1 MRKHSRNLR
10 SERRIATQSRLIA
23 IALAVC
29 LVGAAARSSASG
41 AERAP
46 DEPLRVAVYDVPP
59 YGSVDAEG
67 LFSGASVDLWRRVAE
82 DLHLTYR
89 FIAVA
94 QMGDVIAGVE
104 RGQFDA
110 AIGAITITPDRLAH
124 VEFTYPAHR
133 SGVAVALPKQTGPIA
148 AVMSYVAVVRELG
161 SLIVLTLGLLVLIGA
176 LMWVFERRRGVAAN
190 PSECA
195 VASLSDGIYWA
206 AVTMTTVGYGDVTPI
221 TPVGRFIA
229 VLWMLGSL
237 TLISLLTT
245 SLVSRMTADAVTS
258 APIARTSDLDGKRLA
273 AVADSSGAEYLDEQ
287 HLHYT
292 KYANLKDAL
301 ASLVRGNSDAV
312 VNSVGALEY
321 AISTY
326 LLRGHPDAERRT
338 RPRLHGVRAAA
349 EFSAQEAPRPCSDR
363 NYGERVV
370 AGAGAEVLR
379 QVARGPVG
387 LLPVQAGFPG

>member
-1 MRKHSRNLR
+1 MRKRSRNLR
-10 SERRIATQSRLIA
+10 SERRTGTQSRLIA
-23 IALAVC
+23 IALVVSLA
-29 LVGAAARSSASG
+29 GAAARSSSALG

-82 DLHLTYR
+82 DLQLTYR

-94 QMGDVIAGVE
+94 QMEDVITGVE

-148 AVMSYVAVVRELG
+148 AVMSYVAVLWELG
-161 SLIVLTLGLLVLIGA
+161 SLIVLTLGLLVLIGV
-176 LMWVFERRRGVAAN
+176 LMWVFERRRRLTAN
-190 PSECA
+190 PSERA

-258 APIARTSDLDGKRLA
+258 APITRTSDLDGKRLA
-273 AVADSSGAEYLDEQ
+273 AVADASGAEYLDEQ

-312 VNSVGALEY
+312 VNSAGALDY

-326 LLRGHPDAERRT
+326 FSGVIPMPNGILAPAYMAFALPPNSPLKKPLDRALIEITASTSWRSLE
-338 RPRLHGVRAAA
+338 PRYFGR
-349 EFSAQEAPRPCSDR
+349 
-363 NYGERVV
+363 
-370 AGAGAEVLR
+370 
-379 QVARGPVG
+379 
-387 LLPVQAGFPG
+387 

>member
-1 MRKHSRNLR
+1 MRKYSRNLR
-10 SERRIATQSRLIA
+10 SERRIATQARLIA

-67 LFSGASVDLWRRVAE
+67 LFSGASVDLWRRVAD

-94 QMGDVIAGVE
+94 QMGDVITGVE

-110 AIGAITITPDRLAH
+110 AIGAITITPDRLAR

-161 SLIVLTLGLLVLIGA
+161 SLILFTLGLLVLIGA
-176 LMWVFERRRGVAAN
+176 LMWVFERRRRLEAN
-190 PSECA
+190 PHERA
-195 VASLSDGIYWA
+195 VTSLSDGIYWA
-206 AVTMTTVGYGDVTPI
+206 AVTMTTVGYGDVTPL
-221 TPVGRFIA
+221 TRVGRFIA
-229 VLWMLGSL
+229 VLWMLVSL
-237 TLISLLTT
+237 ALISLLTT
-245 SLVSRMTADAVTS
+245 SLVARMTADAVTS

-287 HLHYT
+287 HLQYT

-301 ASLVRGNSDAV
+301 ASLVRGKSDAV

-326 LLRGHPDAERRT
+326 FS
-338 RPRLHGVRAAA
+338 GVIPMPSGTLAPSYMAFALPPNSPLKKPLDRALIEITA
-349 EFSAQEAPRPCSDR
+349 SASWRSLEHSYFGR
-363 NYGERVV
+363 
-370 AGAGAEVLR
+370 
-379 QVARGPVG
+379 
-387 LLPVQAGFPG
+387 

>member
-1 MRKHSRNLR
+1 MGKRSRNLR

-29 LVGAAARSSASG
+29 LVGAAARSSASR

-67 LFSGASVDLWRRVAE
+67 LFSGASVDLGRRVAE
-82 DLHLTYR
+82 NLHLTYR
-89 FIAVA
+89 LIAVA
-94 QMGDVIAGVE
+94 QMEDVITGVE

-133 SGVAVALPKQTGPIA
+133 SGVAVAFPKQTGPIA
-148 AVMSYVAVVRELG
+148 AVISYVAVVRELG

-176 LMWVFERRRGVAAN
+176 LMWVFERRRRLAAN
-190 PSECA
+190 PHERA
-195 VASLSDGIYWA
+195 VTSLSDGIYWA
-206 AVTMTTVGYGDVTPI
+206 AVTMTTVGYGDVTPV
-221 TPVGRFIA
+221 TRAGRFIA
-229 VLWMLGSL
+229 VLWMLVSL
-237 TLISLLTT
+237 ALISLLTT

-258 APIARTSDLDGKRLA
+258 APILQTSDLDGKRLA

-301 ASLVRGNSDAV
+301 ASLARGKSDAV

-326 LLRGHPDAERRT
+326 FSGAIPMPRGILAPAYMAFALPPISPLKKPLDRALIEITASASWRSLE
-338 RPRLHGVRAAA
+338 PRYFGR
-349 EFSAQEAPRPCSDR
+349 
-363 NYGERVV
+363 
-370 AGAGAEVLR
+370 
-379 QVARGPVG
+379 
-387 LLPVQAGFPG
+387 

>member
-1 MRKHSRNLR
+1 MQLSSSVMRKHSRNFR
-10 SERRIATQSRLIA
+10 SGRRIATQLRLIA

-29 LVGAAARSSASG
+29 LVGAAARSSAAG

-59 YGSVDAEG
+59 YGSVDTEG

-82 DLHLTYR
+82 HLHLTYR
-89 FIAVA
+89 LIAVA
-94 QMGDVIAGVE
+94 QMEDVISGVE

-124 VEFTYPAHR
+124 VECTYPAHR

-148 AVMSYVAVVRELG
+148 AVMSYVAVLRELG
-161 SLIVLTLGLLVLIGA
+161 PLIALTLGLLVLIGV
-176 LMWVFERRRGVAAN
+176 LMWIFERRRRLAAN
-190 PSECA
+190 PSERA

-258 APIARTSDLDGKRLA
+258 APIARTSDLEGKRLA
-273 AVADSSGAEYLDEQ
+273 AVAHSSGAEYLDEQ

-301 ASLVRGNSDAV
+301 ASLVRGDSDAV

-326 LLRGHPDAERRT
+326 FSGVIPMPNGILAPAYLAFALPPNSPLKKPLDRALIEITASASWRSLE
-338 RPRLHGVRAAA
+338 PRYFGK
-349 EFSAQEAPRPCSDR
+349 
-363 NYGERVV
+363 
-370 AGAGAEVLR
+370 
-379 QVARGPVG
+379 
-387 LLPVQAGFPG
+387 

>member
-1 MRKHSRNLR
+1 MRKRSRNLW
-10 SERRIATQSRLIA
+10 SGRRIATRSPLSA
-23 IALAVC
+23 IALAIC

-41 AERAP
+41 GERAP

-67 LFSGASVDLWRRVAE
+67 LFSGASIDLWRRVAD
-82 DLHLTYR
+82 DLHLSYR

-94 QMGDVIAGVE
+94 QMGDLISGVE

-110 AIGAITITPDRLAH
+110 AIGAITITPDRLTH

-161 SLIVLTLGLLVLIGA
+161 PLIVFTLGLLVLIGA
-176 LMWVFERRRGVAAN
+176 LMWVFERRRRLAGN
-190 PSECA
+190 PHERA
-195 VASLSDGIYWA
+195 VTSLSDGIYWA
-206 AVTMTTVGYGDVTPI
+206 AVTMTTVGYGDVTPL
-221 TPVGRFIA
+221 TRVGRFIA
-229 VLWMLGSL
+229 VLWMLVSL
-237 TLISLLTT
+237 ALISLLTT
-245 SLVSRMTADAVTS
+245 SLVARMTADAVTS
-258 APIARTSDLDGKRLA
+258 APIAGTSDLDGKRLA

-301 ASLVRGNSDAV
+301 ASLVGGKSDAV

-321 AISTY
+321 EISTY
-326 LLRGHPDAERRT
+326 FS
-338 RPRLHGVRAAA
+338 GVIPMP
-349 EFSAQEAPRPCSDR
+349 S
-363 NYGERVV
+363 
-370 AGAGAEVLR
+370 
-379 QVARGPVG
+379 G
-387 LLPVQAGFPG
+387 LLAPSYMAFALPPNSPLKKPLDRALIEITASASWRSLEHSYFGR

>member
-1 MRKHSRNLR
+1 MRKRSRNLW
-10 SERRIATQSRLIA
+10 SGRRIATRSPLSA
-23 IALAVC
+23 IALAIC

-41 AERAP
+41 AERAA

-67 LFSGASVDLWRRVAE
+67 LFSGASIDLWRRVAD
-82 DLHLTYR
+82 DLHLSYR

-94 QMGDVIAGVE
+94 QMGDLISGVE

-110 AIGAITITPDRLAH
+110 AIGAITITPDRLTH

-161 SLIVLTLGLLVLIGA
+161 PLIVFTLGLLVLIGA
-176 LMWVFERRRGVAAN
+176 LMWVFERRRRLAGN
-190 PSECA
+190 PHERA
-195 VASLSDGIYWA
+195 VTSLSDGIYWA
-206 AVTMTTVGYGDVTPI
+206 AVTMTTVGYGDVTPL
-221 TPVGRFIA
+221 TRVGRFIA
-229 VLWMLGSL
+229 VLWMLVSL
-237 TLISLLTT
+237 ALISLLTT
-245 SLVSRMTADAVTS
+245 SLVARMTADAVTS
-258 APIARTSDLDGKRLA
+258 APIAGTSDLDGKRLA

-301 ASLVRGNSDAV
+301 ASLVGGKSDAV

-321 AISTY
+321 EISTY
-326 LLRGHPDAERRT
+326 FS
-338 RPRLHGVRAAA
+338 GVIPMP
-349 EFSAQEAPRPCSDR
+349 S
-363 NYGERVV
+363 
-370 AGAGAEVLR
+370 
-379 QVARGPVG
+379 G
-387 LLPVQAGFPG
+387 LLAPSYMAFALPPNSPLKKPLDRALIEITASASWRSLEHSYFGR

>member
-1 MRKHSRNLR
+1 MRKCSPNLR
-10 SERRIATQSRLIA
+10 FGRRIATQRDLIA

-29 LVGAAARSSASG
+29 LVVAEARSSASG

-89 FIAVA
+89 LTAVA
-94 QMGDVIAGVE
+94 EMEDVITGVE

-133 SGVAVALPKQTGPIA
+133 SGVAVAFPKQTGPIA

-176 LMWVFERRRGVAAN
+176 LMWVFERRRRIAAN
-190 PSECA
+190 PHERA
-195 VASLSDGIYWA
+195 VTSLSDGIYWA
-206 AVTMTTVGYGDVTPI
+206 AVTMTTVGYGDVTPL

-229 VLWMLGSL
+229 VIWMLGSL

-258 APIARTSDLDGKRLA
+258 APIARTSDLNGKRLA
-273 AVADSSGAEYLDEQ
+273 AVTGSSGAEFLDEQ
-287 HLHYT
+287 HLRYS

-301 ASLVRGNSDAV
+301 ASLVGGKSDAV
-312 VNSVGALEY
+312 VNSVGALQY

-326 LLRGHPDAERRT
+326 FS
-338 RPRLHGVRAAA
+338 GVIPMPSGILTPAYMAFA
-349 EFSAQEAPRPCSDR
+349 
-363 NYGERVV
+363 
-370 AGAGAEVLR
+370 
-379 QVARGPVG
+379 
-387 LLPVQAGFPG
+387 LLPNSPLKKPLDRALIEITASAPWRSLEPSYFDR

>member
-10 SERRIATQSRLIA
+10 SGRRIATQARLIA

-89 FIAVA
+89 FVAVA
-94 QMGDVIAGVE
+94 QMEDVITGVE
-104 RGQFDA
+104 QGQFDA
-110 AIGAITITPDRLAH
+110 GIGAITITPARLAR

-133 SGVAVALPKQTGPIA
+133 SGVAVAFPKQTGPIA

-161 SLIVLTLGLLVLIGA
+161 SLIILTLGLLVLIGA
-176 LMWVFERRRGVAAN
+176 LMWVFERRRRREVN
-190 PSECA
+190 PSERA
-195 VASLSDGIYWA
+195 VTSLSDGIYWA
-206 AVTMTTVGYGDVTPI
+206 AVTMTTVGYGDVTPL
-221 TPVGRFIA
+221 TRVGRFIA
-229 VLWMLGSL
+229 VLWMLVSL
-237 TLISLLTT
+237 ALISLLTT

-258 APIARTSDLDGKRLA
+258 APIARISDLDGKRLA

-287 HLHYT
+287 HLHFT

-301 ASLVRGNSDAV
+301 ASLVRGQSDAV

-321 AISTY
+321 AIST
-326 LLRGHPDAERRT
+326 DFS
-338 RPRLHGVRAAA
+338 GVIPMPSGIFAPSYMAFALPPNSPLKKPLDRALIEITA
-349 EFSAQEAPRPCSDR
+349 SASWRSLEHSYFGR
-363 NYGERVV
+363 
-370 AGAGAEVLR
+370 
-379 QVARGPVG
+379 
-387 LLPVQAGFPG
+387 

>member
-1 MRKHSRNLR
+1 MRKHSCNLR
-10 SERRIATQSRLIA
+10 SGRLIATQLRLIA
-23 IALAVC
+23 IALSVC
-29 LVGAAARSSASG
+29 LVGAAARSGASG
-41 AERAP
+41 AERAF
-46 DEPLRVAVYDVPP
+46 DDPLRVAVYDVPP

-89 FIAVA
+89 FIAVV

-176 LMWVFERRRGVAAN
+176 LMWVFERRRRLAAN
-190 PSECA
+190 PSERG
-195 VASLSDGIYWA
+195 VVSLSDGIYWA

-287 HLHYT
+287 HLRYT
-292 KYANLKDAL
+292 KYATLKDAL

-326 LLRGHPDAERRT
+326 FSGVIPMPNGILAPAYMAFALPPNSPLKKPLDRALIEITASASWRLLE
-338 RPRLHGVRAAA
+338 PRYFGR
-349 EFSAQEAPRPCSDR
+349 
-363 NYGERVV
+363 
-370 AGAGAEVLR
+370 
-379 QVARGPVG
+379 
-387 LLPVQAGFPG
+387 

>member
-1 MRKHSRNLR
+1 M
-10 SERRIATQSRLIA
+10 
-23 IALAVC
+23 
-29 LVGAAARSSASG
+29 G

-94 QMGDVIAGVE
+94 QMQDVITGIE

-110 AIGAITITPDRLAH
+110 AIGAITITPDRLAR

-133 SGVAVALPKQTGPIA
+133 SGVAVAFPQQTGPIA

-161 SLIVLTLGLLVLIGA
+161 SLIVLTLGLLVLIGV
-176 LMWVFERRRGVAAN
+176 LMWIFERRRRLAGN
-190 PSECA
+190 PHERA
-195 VASLSDGIYWA
+195 VTSLSDGIYWA
-206 AVTMTTVGYGDVTPI
+206 AVTMTTVGYGDVTPL
-221 TPVGRFIA
+221 TRVGRFIA
-229 VLWMLGSL
+229 VLWMLVSL
-237 TLISLLTT
+237 ALISLLTT
-245 SLVSRMTADAVTS
+245 SLVARMTADAVTS
-258 APIARTSDLDGKRLA
+258 APIAGTGDLDGKRLA

-287 HLHYT
+287 HLQYT
-292 KYANLKDAL
+292 KYGNLKEAL
-301 ASLVRGNSDAV
+301 ASLVSGKSDAV

-326 LLRGHPDAERRT
+326 FS
-338 RPRLHGVRAAA
+338 GVIPMPSGTLAPSYMAFALPPNSPLKKPLDRALIEITA
-349 EFSAQEAPRPCSDR
+349 SASWRSLEHSYFGR
-363 NYGERVV
+363 
-370 AGAGAEVLR
+370 
-379 QVARGPVG
+379 
-387 LLPVQAGFPG
+387 

>member
-1 MRKHSRNLR
+1 IRKRSRNLR
-10 SERRIATQSRLIA
+10 PARRIATQSRLIA

-29 LVGAAARSSASG
+29 LAGAAARSSASG
-41 AERAP
+41 AERAH

-94 QMGDVIAGVE
+94 QMADVITGVE

-148 AVMSYVAVVRELG
+148 AVMSYFAVVRELG

-176 LMWVFERRRGVAAN
+176 LMWVFERRRRLSAD
-190 PSECA
+190 PSERA

-221 TPVGRFIA
+221 TPAGRFIA
-229 VLWMLGSL
+229 VIWMLGSL

-258 APIARTSDLDGKRLA
+258 APATRISDLDGKRLA

-287 HLHYT
+287 HLQYT

-301 ASLVRGNSDAV
+301 ASLVRGKSDAV

-326 LLRGHPDAERRT
+326 
-338 RPRLHGVRAAA
+338 
-349 EFSAQEAPRPCSDR
+349 FSGS
-363 NYGERVV
+363 
-370 AGAGAEVLR
+370 
-379 QVARGPVG
+379 
-387 LLPVQAGFPG
+387 F

>member
-1 MRKHSRNLR
+1 MRKRSRNLR
-10 SERRIATQSRLIA
+10 SGRRIATQSRLIA

-67 LFSGASVDLWRRVAE
+67 LFSGASVDLWRRVGD

-89 FIAVA
+89 FITVA
-94 QMGDVIAGVE
+94 QMEDVITGVE

-110 AIGAITITPDRLAH
+110 AIGAITITPARLAR

-148 AVMSYVAVVRELG
+148 AIMSYIAVVRELG
-161 SLIVLTLGLLVLIGA
+161 PLIVLTLGLLVLIGA
-176 LMWVFERRRGVAAN
+176 LMWVFERRHRLASNPGERGVT
-190 PSECA
+190 
-195 VASLSDGIYWA
+195 SLSDGIYWA
-206 AVTMTTVGYGDVTPI
+206 AVTMTTVGYGDVTPL

-258 APIARTSDLDGKRLA
+258 APIARTSDLDRKQLA

-301 ASLVRGNSDAV
+301 ASLVRGKSDAV
-312 VNSVGALEY
+312 VNSVGTLEY

-326 LLRGHPDAERRT
+326 FSGVIPMPSGTLAPSYMAFALPPNSPLKKPLDRALIEITASASWRSLE
-338 RPRLHGVRAAA
+338 PRYFGK
-349 EFSAQEAPRPCSDR
+349 
-363 NYGERVV
+363 
-370 AGAGAEVLR
+370 
-379 QVARGPVG
+379 
-387 LLPVQAGFPG
+387 